1 MGGCDCATTW
11 GLGGSQPFSERRA
24 ESAIPIGTLAATT
37 ERPQRRDDLEDGR
50 IHDNMKP
57 PSTALLRAFSPL
69 WRTSALP
76 WTARGCL
83 AQQQAHFSTTEQRM
97 AREKGRPKTDMRI
110 TLIRYHLKH
119 PLTPRPLRFSRNRA
133 LRHWTIHRAWRLY
146 QSKLRQSRQLEL
158 ERQYNSMAS
167 ACEALRLIDSHGLT
181 AEDRSR
187 LGEPEVS
194 EGGKDVGRL
203 YRIAMRKDQIWDGVP
218 IEYARIQTESPPRD
232 GWNHSWTR

>member
-1 MGGCDCATTW
+1 M
-11 GLGGSQPFSERRA
+11 R
-24 ESAIPIGTLAATT
+24 
-37 ERPQRRDDLEDGR
+37 
-50 IHDNMKP
+50 P
-57 PSTALLRAFSPL
+57 PSTALLRAFSPI
-69 WRTSALP
+69 WRTESLP

-83 AQQQAHFSTTEQRM
+83 AQQTAPFSSAEQRM
-97 AREKGRPKTDMRI
+97 AREKGRLKTDMRI
-110 TLIRYHLKH
+110 TVIRYHMKH

-181 AEDRSR
+181 AEERSR

-194 EGGKDVGRL
+194 EGGREVGRL
-203 YRIAMRKDQIWDGVP
+203 YRIAMRKDEVWKGVP
-218 IEYARIQTESPPRD
+218 IEYAKIQTDSPPRD
-232 GWNHSWTR
+232 GWNHAWTK